1 MNNLSIYLWL
11 LLTGWGL
18 CAQAQ
23 NIHGKIS
30 DAHGKALPGATVVL
44 VTSPDSLLAKFAT
57 TDTQGNFLLKKVK
70 QGKYVLQ
77 VSFTGFKPFKKA
89 LTIAQRQNYEVGK
102 VQLQEDK
109 ALLDEVVVKEDRIP
123 IVIKKDTIEY
133 NAQAFKTTPHSN
145 VEKLLKQLPGIEV
158 DRNGKIKAQGKE
170 VQKVLVDG
178 KEFFGKDPKIATKNL
193 PADAIDKVQVFDDQ
207 SEMSKFTGVD
217 DGNREKT
224 INLKL
229 KKDHKQG
236 YFGNA
241 TAGYGTN
248 DHYKGKFNL
257 NRFNATSQLSL
268 LGTTNNI
275 NERPFSFMD
284 YINFMGG
291 LESLGNE
298 GGNIS
303 INGSSGLGA
312 MLQLNNNQ
320 ALATTSAAGAN
331 LNVDLNKRTSLHAN
345 YFFNAIRSDINQR
358 SFRETFSDSS
368 SFLTN
373 AQQNRV
379 LKNWNNRLNLRLDH
393 KLSKSQRLRVS
404 TDIMYNQGNNTN
416 VSLSETTQ
424 EGVAQNNTNS
434 QTLGN
439 SQEIGVKV
447 RALYRKRFNSKGR
460 SLTLSGQVGLQNIEG
475 NDQLNNVQ
483 TLLGLP
489 ATAIRQRQAL
499 HNERYNYDLQAA
511 FIEPLGK
518 GKYLELK
525 YHRNNYNNASIKD
538 FYDISQPPQYIE
550 YYLDSLSNRYNNDYT
565 YDQGTLSWMYNRK
578 NFNLTVGASAQY
590 SSLNGVITTSETR
603 INRHFLNVLP
613 SLRFRWN
620 IDNNRDLSFN
630 YRTLI
635 QAPSMQQLQPVV
647 DNSNPANIY
656 QGNPNLAAEFVHRLR
671 LAYYSFDMFSGTLF
685 MANLAGRYTQNKIT
699 NKVNTDANL
708 NQLLAPINVAYDAN
722 TNGYLAFNTPLRWM
736 YAKVNLQVNGMFNQG
751 LVFINDV
758 QNTIQRQRHS
768 IDIRLENF
776 KKRRMDIRIGAKF
789 SQNVTTYSETAGFNR
804 SFIQEDYYVQGDL
817 DIGKTWNLE
826 VSFTQ
831 SVYTGEAFQNGAQTV
846 PVLRASIAKS
856 MLKNRLQMK
865 FTAFDILNRNQ
876 GIDRTSNLNY
886 VEESQVQTIGRYFM
900 VSVSYAIN
908 KMAKK

>member
-1 MNNLSIYLWL
+1 MKNLSIYLWL
-11 LLTGWGL
+11 LFTGWGL

-23 NIHGKIS
+23 NIQGKIS

-57 TDTQGNFLLKKVK
+57 TDAQGDFLLKKVK
-70 QGKYVLQ
+70 QGKYILQ

-109 ALLDEVVVKEDRIP
+109 ALLDEVVVKDERIP

-229 KKDHKQG
+229 KKNRKQG
-236 YFGNA
+236 YFGNVA
-241 TAGYGTN
+241 AGYGTN

-257 NRFNATSQLSL
+257 HRFNATSQLSL

-275 NERPFSFMD
+275 NERPFSIMD

-291 LESLGNE
+291 LENLGNE
-298 GGNIS
+298 NGNLS
-303 INGSSGLGA
+303 LNGSSGLGA

-373 AQQNRV
+373 AQQDQV

-424 EGVAQNNTNS
+424 EGVAQNNTSS
-434 QTLGN
+434 QTRGN

-447 RALYRKRFNSKGR
+447 RALYRKRFNSRGR
-460 SLTLSGQVGLQNIEG
+460 SLTLSGQFGLQNLEG

-489 ATAIRQRQAL
+489 SSTIRQRQAL

-525 YHRNNYNNASIKD
+525 YQRNNYNNASIKD

-565 YDQGTLSWMYNRK
+565 YDQGTLRWMYNRK
-578 NFNLTVGASAQY
+578 NFNLTVGASTQY

-620 IDNNRDLSFN
+620 INNNRDLNFN
-630 YRTLI
+630 YRTVV

-656 QGNPNLAAEFVHRLR
+656 QGNPNLAAEFVHRLG
-671 LAYYSFDMFSGTLF
+671 LAYYSFDMFSGTMLQ
-685 MANLAGRYTQNKIT
+685 ANLAGRYTQNKIT
-699 NKVNTDANL
+699 NKVSTDANL
-708 NQLLAPINVAYDAN
+708 NQLSTPVNVAYDAN

-736 YAKVNLQVNGMFNQG
+736 HAKVNLQVNGMFNQG

-789 SQNVTTYSETAGFNR
+789 SQNVTTYSETAEFNR
-804 SFIQEDYYVQGDL
+804 SFMQEDYYVQGDL

-831 SVYTGEAFQNGAQTV
+831 SVYTDEAFQQGAQTV

-876 GIDRTSNLNY
+876 GIDRTSHLNY